1 MRYERLHEMRE
12 DRDFTQQQV
21 ADYLKVSLSAY
32 KNYEL
37 GIRSIPVE
45 ILIELALFYQTS
57 VDYLI
62 GLTNRPSHTP
72 TAGNLQHQKINRV
85 DGAVSVKQLILRMVT
100 IMRRTFLLFI
110 QTC

>member
-21 ADYLKVSLSAY
+21 ADYLKVSRSAY

-62 GLTNRPSHTP
+62 GLTRFP
-72 TAGNLQHQKINRV
+72 
-85 DGAVSVKQLILRMVT
+85 
-100 IMRRTFLLFI
+100 
-110 QTC
+110 

>member
-21 ADYLKVSLSAY
+21 ADYLKVSRSAY
-32 KNYEL
+32 

-62 GLTNRPSHTP
+62 GLTNRPSPYPYSGKFTTSKNKP
-72 TAGNLQHQKINRV
+72 G
-85 DGAVSVKQLILRMVT
+85 
-100 IMRRTFLLFI
+100 
-110 QTC
+110 

>member
-21 ADYLKVSLSAY
+21 ADYLKVSRSAY

-57 VDYLI
+57 VYYLI
-62 GLTNRPSHTP
+62 
-72 TAGNLQHQKINRV
+72 
-85 DGAVSVKQLILRMVT
+85 
-100 IMRRTFLLFI
+100 
-110 QTC
+110 

>member
-21 ADYLKVSLSAY
+21 ADYLKVSRSAY

-45 ILIELALFYQTS
+45 ILIELALLYQTS

-62 GLTNRPSHTP
+62 GLTNRPSPYPNSRKFTTSKNKP
-72 TAGNLQHQKINRV
+72 G
-85 DGAVSVKQLILRMVT
+85 
-100 IMRRTFLLFI
+100 
-110 QTC
+110 

>member
-21 ADYLKVSLSAY
+21 ADYLKVSRSAY

-62 GLTNRPSHTP
+62 GLTNRPFPYPYSGKFTTSKNKP
-72 TAGNLQHQKINRV
+72 G
-85 DGAVSVKQLILRMVT
+85 
-100 IMRRTFLLFI
+100 
-110 QTC
+110 

>member
-21 ADYLKVSLSAY
+21 ADYLKVSRSAY

-45 ILIELALFYQTS
+45 IPIELALFYQTS

-62 GLTNRPSHTP
+62 GLTNRPSPYPYSGKFTTSKNKP
-72 TAGNLQHQKINRV
+72 G
-85 DGAVSVKQLILRMVT
+85 
-100 IMRRTFLLFI
+100 
-110 QTC
+110 